1 MTNAHVNST
10 VDGAGQRSPPAGP
23 ASAYRILVAVLL
35 FIALLVSYLD
45 RTNIAIL
52 NASPIFQHD
61 MGVTGQAAKMGL
73 FMSVFLLAY
82 GIGNIILAPLGNVL
96 GPRKSMLIAIGIWF
110 ISMLAGGFAGSFGI
124 MLAIRIVLGFGE
136 GLHWPM
142 QSLYVANWFPMRERA
157 KANSA
162 WLVGLMVGPMLGNPL
177 IGWLVS
183 VSSWQM
189 SFYVLAGISLIPL
202 ILIALLAPDTPRQ
215 SRYVNAAELA
225 YIEAGAPAPA
235 GPATWSFL
243 MRGDFWLV
251 TIAFLASSSMFWGC
265 VAWLPTYLKVARD
278 FSWGAMGLL
287 SAMPF
292 LCAAITVLV
301 FGAVA
306 DRCTK
311 KAVFPMVALAGAAL
325 CILAAS
331 LVADNM
337 NSALFLILAFAF
349 LGSGIPSYWTIMQNN
364 VPRPSIGIAAGVL
377 NGVSQI
383 GSAFI
388 PVIVGALVGTANASG
403 HWAAGLAF
411 LVLMGLLGAACSLA
425 LMLRG
430 K

>member
-1 MTNAHVNST
+1 MNEHLHRTS
-10 VDGAGQRSPPAGP
+10 GASQPLEQTP
-23 ASAYRILVAVLL
+23 ASRYRVVIAVLL

-52 NASPIFQHD
+52 NANPVFQHD
-61 MGVTGQAAKMGL
+61 MGIAGQAAKMGL
-73 FMSVFLLAY
+73 FMSVFLFAY
-82 GIGNIILAPLGNVL
+82 GVGNIILAPLGNVF

-110 ISMLAGGFAGSFGI
+110 ISTLAGGFAGSFGV
-124 MLAIRIVLGFGE
+124 MLALRIVLGLGE

-142 QSLYVANWFPMRERA
+142 QSLYVANWFPLHERT

-177 IGWLVS
+177 IAWIVGGS
-183 VSSWQM
+183 GWQM
-189 SFYVLAGISLIPL
+189 SFYVLAGVSLIPL
-202 ILIALLAPDTPRQ
+202 VLIGLLAPDTPRQ
-215 SRYVNAAELA
+215 SRHVNAAELS
-225 YIEAGAPAPA
+225 YIEGGVPAPA

-243 MRGDFWLV
+243 RQGDFWLV
-251 TIAFLASSSMFWGC
+251 TVAFLASSSMFWGC
-265 VAWLPTYLKVARD
+265 VAWLPTYLKVARG
-278 FSWGAMGLL
+278 FSWGAMGVL

-292 LCAAITVLV
+292 LCATITVLT

-306 DRCTK
+306 DRRAR
-311 KAVFPMVALAGAAL
+311 KAVFPLIALAGTAL

-331 LVADNM
+331 LVPHNM
-337 NSALFLILAFAF
+337 GSALFLILAFAF

-364 VPRPSIGIAAGVL
+364 VARPSIGIAAGVL

-388 PVIVGALVGTANASG
+388 PVIVGALVGTADAAGS
-403 HWAAGLAF
+403 WSAGLAF
-411 LVLMGLLGAACSLA
+411 LVFMGLLGATCSLI